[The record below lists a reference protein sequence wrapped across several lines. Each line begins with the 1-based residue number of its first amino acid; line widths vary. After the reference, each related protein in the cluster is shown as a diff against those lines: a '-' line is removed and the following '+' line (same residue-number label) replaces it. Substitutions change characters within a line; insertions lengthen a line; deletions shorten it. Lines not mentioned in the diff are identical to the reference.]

1 MKKFEIVITGGPCA
15 GKSTAIDILKEELT
29 KKGFKVI
36 VSAETATELVLEGI
50 YPWEFE
56 AEVFRSILIS
66 RAHNKEE
73 TIREAL
79 KYIKQDTIVIYDRG
93 ILDVK
98 AYMKS
103 EEFEKEFKKYNITEK
118 NIIKN
123 YDAVFHLVTTAN
135 GAEEFYTLS
144 NNGARKETLEEARY
158 LDRRTIEC
166 WSSHKNFKIIDN
178 STNFE
183 GKISRLL
190 DEINLVLNI

>member
-103 EEFEKEFKKYNITEK
+103 EEF
-118 NIIKN
+118 
-123 YDAVFHLVTTAN
+123 
-135 GAEEFYTLS
+135 YTLS

-158 LDRRTIEC
+158 LDKRTIEC